1 MTTSEH
7 GTTTFLPL
15 PIDLLSAFFEEMS
28 SIPPKLSAPQ
38 NSYRLVRIFALVVAI
53 PLSIFTF
60 WLLLINEL
68 RVGFNIFGSGFDLS
82 FAVAA
87 FICWWFAL
95 RGEYE
100 KSRVS
105 LSRRQWQPPCGQH
118 ERSADPRSPR
128 ARRRRCGFPS
138 RLPAARHEES
148 ARRLHLLF
156 RRQPLPGFVPGRSRH
171 HLQPQPAV
179 RRRHRRTRSDHRGAR
194 RQRPL

>member
-60 WLLLINEL
+60 WLLLINGL

-100 KSRVS
+100 KSRVRMMFT
-105 LSRRQWQPPCGQH
+105 LLG
-118 ERSADPRSPR
+118 ALIVGGI
-128 ARRRRCGFPS
+128 GF
-138 RLPAARHEES
+138 AAGFFGPIIFTPKS
-148 ARRLHLLF
+148 NQGPLLGIF
-156 RRQPLPGFVPGRSRH
+156 FTGPLGFVAG
-171 HLQPQPAV
+171 AIIGV
-179 RRRHRRTRSDHRGAR
+179 TVGYIRTHKIPD
-194 RQRPL
+194 